1 MCDTMREAG
10 NARGSVPLIEASFK
24 PQWVAGAIV
33 VFVIQTVGCGGTP
46 RVVLREAPPLNLP
59 GVTVP
64 EAKQVAGIDCNNP
77 AHWDGDTLYVFQSTA
92 QPYRSQGPDMFHLSD
107 PSQRVTFDNDEGWL
121 GGRWMEA
128 TYKDDSGLLY
138 GWYHHEQVGICPERK
153 PTRTAP
159 RIGAAVSSDNG
170 LNWHDLGI
178 VLAGPPDALRCDTAN
193 DAFAG
198 GEGDFSVILDR
209 RKEYFYF
216 FFDSYHTDV
225 TKQGVCVARMRY
237 TDRNAPSGK
246 ARKWCDGHWSEP
258 GLGGRVTPIFRTRTD
273 WHRPDADS
281 FWGPSIHWNT
291 WLRRYVILLNH
302 ARDSKWT
309 QEGAY
314 VTFNPRLDDPRS
326 WTPPVKIL
334 DGVHYY
340 PQVIGLDKAG
350 HETDKLAGRVAR
362 LFVTGKSRWEII
374 FLRPGET
381 DTEKAKDSASR

>member
-1 MCDTMREAG
+1 MSR
-10 NARGSVPLIEASFK
+10 SVHPSRPWRQRPCLAAALILCVILAS
-24 PQWVAGAIV
+24 
-33 VFVIQTVGCGGTP
+33 GCGGVP
-46 RVVLREAPPLNLP
+46 RVVLREASPLNLP

-64 EAKQVAGIDCNNP
+64 EVNQVAGIDCNNP

-92 QPYRSQGPDMFHLSD
+92 QPYRSHGPDMFHLSN
-107 PSQRVTFDNDEGWL
+107 PSQRVTFDNDEGWQ

-128 TYKDDSGLLY
+128 TYKDDNGLLY
-138 GWYHHEQVGICPERK
+138 GWYHHEQVGICPQRK
-153 PTRTAP
+153 PTVTAP
-159 RIGAAVSSDNG
+159 RIGAAVSRDNG

-178 VLAGPPDALRCDTAN
+178 VLAGPPDALRCDTTN

-198 GEGDFSVILDR
+198 GEGDFSVILDH

-225 TKQGVCVARMRY
+225 KRQGVCAARMRY
-237 TDRNAPSGK
+237 ADRDAPSGK
-246 ARKWCDGHWSEP
+246 AWKWCDGRWVEP
-258 GLGGRVTPIFRTRTD
+258 GLGGQVTPFVHTLTD

-291 WLRRYVILLNH
+291 HLQQYVLLLNH
-302 ARDSKWT
+302 ARDSKWS

-314 VTFNPRLDDPRS
+314 VSFNRRVDDPS
-326 WTPPVKIL
+326 GWTPPVKIL

-340 PQVIGLDKAG
+340 PQVIGLDRTG
-350 HETDKLAGRVAR
+350 RETDKLAGRVAR

-374 FLRPGET
+374 FLRPGEA
-381 DTEKAKDSASR
+381 DTKRTESPAR